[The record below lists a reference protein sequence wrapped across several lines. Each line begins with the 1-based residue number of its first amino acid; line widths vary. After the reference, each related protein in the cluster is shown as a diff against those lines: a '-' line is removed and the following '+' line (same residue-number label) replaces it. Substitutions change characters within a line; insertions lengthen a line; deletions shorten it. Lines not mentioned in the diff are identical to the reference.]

1 MLHIKQ
7 YSMGFGSFPTFS
19 IDVDEKVGKKSRPV
33 GCPLNPDYVIGFV
46 VRTETA
52 RKSGCLETEA

>member
-19 IDVDEKVGKKSRPV
+19 IDEKVGKKSRPV
-33 GCPLNPDYVIGFV
+33 GCPLNWEGHLSMRQRIISQFNFNSMVP
-46 VRTETA
+46 A
-52 RKSGCLETEA
+52 